1 LSNHRP
7 RDIGKLE
14 NGSWFSQAEN
24 ARVSEVTVEDVTL
37 KKLGCRF
44 HTAEH
49 PQVSQ
54 SRNAEITP
62 GHINWTF
69 DSRDNTSLV
78 VVFPMQTDCEHVG
91 VLDLNSN
98 EPAVSARMVD
108 LTVLVGGEAG
118 WSCTGPPMVLAA
130 PSVGVAPPLPASCAG
145 AAAPVKTDDDDEYDV
160 PPRTLMWGGN
170 ALLRA
175 QTAAIHN
182 SASVTGAVRRL
193 REDAA
198 AAALVKPLSV
208 TNIIENDYGCVV

>member
-1 LSNHRP
+1 M
-7 RDIGKLE
+7 
-14 NGSWFSQAEN
+14 
-24 ARVSEVTVEDVTL
+24 EDVTL

-54 SRNAEITP
+54 PRNAEITP

-69 DSRDNTSLV
+69 DSRDNTSPV

-98 EPAVSARMVD
+98 EPAVSARMVN

-145 AAAPVKTDDDDEYDV
+145 AAAPVKTDDDDEYV